1 MNKFARILFLVMFS
15 LALPAAQSLA
25 QTPALPAGQAETIP
39 PTGEAGQEEKEKPVS
54 LSEGEDDGE
63 EGAEAETEE
72 GEEGKK
78 AEEKEEEI
86 IIMRG
91 PSMGG
96 GAGGQKINP
105 PPKVLEAFYKQQ
117 WLSIASQFAEVNKL
131 AGWSDWKNKFDG
143 KLNTLED
150 LDKALSDL
158 TVFLG
163 DRWTVYTSRA
173 EIINAIKQHKEGLI
187 DIGLFLRKHK
197 DGAFHID
204 AISYGS
210 PTHSSDL
217 KEGDV
222 IKSVNGKDV
231 SGMTNAEA
239 NQLLNGK
246 AGDKV
251 TIVAN
256 YDGADHS
263 LELTYTAPEAQD
275 VDLDMLPGKI
285 GYIRLPTFM
294 SDEIA
299 AKFIESLAELYQ
311 ASKGELNGLVFDLRN
326 NGGGKVDLSIKLSS
340 LFLEHGTIVKTKM
353 RSSRNVQETAYKTI
367 PAPQYLE
374 DLLPGQASEF
384 GHMLQTV
391 PIVILINGSTASAS
405 EITTGCLQDNGRAW
419 VVGTHSFGK
428 AVGYQRF
435 PLENGGIL
443 QITNLSYLTPKDTD
457 IADKGIKPNEVVE
470 NERGS
475 ADDLQLKAAHV
486 HLMKIVKE
494 RNKQLSQAR
503 SLANE
508 GQPVVHPDEVKLE
521 PRVPVYDILLLGG
534 GSAVYLFLFYHRHR
548 MLRWRRRR

>member
-1 MNKFARILFLVMFS
+1 MNKFAKILFLVMFS
-15 LALPAAQSLA
+15 LALPAARSLA

-39 PTGEAGQEEKEKPVS
+39 PTSKAGQEEEEKPVS
-54 LSEGEDDGE
+54 LSEEEGDGE
-63 EGAEAETEE
+63 EGTGEEEE

-96 GAGGQKINP
+96 GGAGQKINP

-143 KLNTLED
+143 KLKTLED
-150 LDKALSDL
+150 LDKALSEL
-158 TVFLG
+158 TMFLG

-204 AISYGS
+204 GISYGS
-210 PTHSSDL
+210 PTHSSEL

-222 IKSVNGKDV
+222 IKSINGKEI
-231 SGMTNAEA
+231 SAMSNGEA

-263 LELTYTAPEAQD
+263 LELTYSAPEAEE
-275 VDLDMLPGKI
+275 VEVDMLPGKI

-311 ASKGELNGLVFDLRN
+311 ASKGELNGLIFDLRN
-326 NGGGKVDLSIKLSS
+326 NSGGKVDLSIKLSS
-340 LFLEHGTIVKTKM
+340 LFLEHGTIVKTST

-374 DLLPGQASEF
+374 DLLPGQANEF
-384 GHMLQTV
+384 SHMLQTV
-391 PIVILINGSTASAS
+391 PMVVLINGSTASAS

-435 PLENGGIL
+435 PLENGGVL
-443 QITNLSYLTPKDTD
+443 QITILSYLTPKNTD
-457 IADKGIKPNEVVE
+457 IADKGIKPDEVVA

-494 RNKQLSQAR
+494 RNKQLSHAR
-503 SLANE
+503 GLANE
-508 GQPVVHPDEVKLE
+508 GQSLLHPDEVKLE
-521 PRVPVYDILLLGG
+521 PRVPVYDILLLSGG
-534 GSAVYLFLFYHRHR
+534 AAVYLFLFYHRHL